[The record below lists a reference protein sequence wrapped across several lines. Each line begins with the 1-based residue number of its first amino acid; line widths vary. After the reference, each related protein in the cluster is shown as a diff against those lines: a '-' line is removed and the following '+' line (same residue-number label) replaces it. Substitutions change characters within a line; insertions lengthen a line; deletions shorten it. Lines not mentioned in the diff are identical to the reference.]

1 MAKGKGK
8 GKGKGKKHYYR
19 KVKKHVNKAR
29 SKTLRIIKAVVLE
42 APVIGWT
49 IEGVRQ
55 ANGIQHKLVQGSS
68 RLLAGTTGMLYGGG
82 GRVTWQPQYLM
93 LGWGGPVVY
102 KAITFGA
109 NMIPGEK
116 VNPFTNL
123 ARLAG

>member
-1 MAKGKGK
+1 MAKGK
-8 GKGKGKKHYYR
+8 KKKRSYKKRYK
-19 KVKKHVNKAR
+19 KVKKTVNKAR
-29 SKTLRIIKAVVLE
+29 SKTLRIVKALVLE
-42 APVIGWT
+42 APLIGWT
-49 IEGVRQ
+49 VEGVTQ
-55 ANGIQHKLVQGSS
+55 ANGIQDNVVQGSC
-68 RLLAGTTGMLYGGG
+68 RLLAGTTGVLYGGG

-123 ARLAG
+123 SRLTG